1 MRYLLA
7 RMARASLYL
16 FPIHQLLIHKSSPV
30 QKDFVVLQQ
39 WLLQAVSCG
48 TSLTASFSSVTR
60 ILAKTLLNPA
70 FLSSLATSSTFS
82 VQSLLTLTMKSWSI
96 IYLKCIILVKRQS
109 VNQNFLAESDYA
121 DQSLNVFVT

>member
-70 FLSSLATSSTFS
+70 FLSSLATSSTSS
-82 VQSLLTLTMKSWSI
+82 VQFFSFDLDNEILEYHISQMYNLGEMTVGK
-96 IYLKCIILVKRQS
+96 LKI
-109 VNQNFLAESDYA
+109 F
-121 DQSLNVFVT
+121 F